1 MPAFFMC
8 KKFSERSFNM
18 KLIILDE
25 IKKQLFPLQKE
36 EMELLEESILKE
48 GIREPLIVW
57 NNNGKQILIDGHNRY
72 QIAQKYNLSF
82 ATITKNFADIDEAID
97 WINRNQLGRRNLTDE
112 QRKYLIGKI
121 YNQQKENKENMK
133 EINILENFR

>member
-1 MPAFFMC
+1 
-8 KKFSERSFNM
+8 M